1 MCLKILSCS
10 SAQLPESIDPAVAVA
25 AFQSQRDVLLVA
37 ICSCLTTLA
46 NKLLAKFVI
55 TQEIFDKACNPFH
68 ESRERAAY
76 LLSCVQDRIKTEPAD
91 FVKVVDILES
101 EPTLTRQ
108 ARQLVDSYRKCSVML
123 IYMQI
128 ITNGHISGNPPP
140 TPSAAPVSDAVS
152 RISADLKAKYKCCPI
167 SSDKW
172 PPTPSKEYIKLAVVQ
187 GHSACREDY
196 IGRVLEGSISSVH
209 GREKITEEQILDLC
223 VEQVGK
229 GRVIV
234 IEGAPGIGKSTL
246 AWELCRKW
254 EEYASMEAYS
264 LVILLRLREKR
275 VQNISDVSSLFYA
288 YSRADRTS
296 LVEEITSGQGR
307 GVLFV
312 LDGFD
317 ELPKSLQRE
326 GVLVDL
332 LQKSIL
338 PESTVVVTSR
348 PSAMDRLL
356 TISKPVI
363 EKRIEILGFSQESI
377 EAYASKVFARG
388 ELEAFKNYISAPQNP
403 AINSLMYVPLYAA
416 FVVIIYQSTT
426 SKGSLPR
433 TITQLYTQLCLTIL
447 NRYLEA
453 NTEYPSVR
461 TIQDLPGA
469 LCGQFL
475 ELSKL
480 AYEGFE
486 KEEVILYG
494 DIGEHF
500 GFLDAVPD
508 LYGGREISFNFLH
521 LTLQEFFAAYHISRM
536 SDSGVELFR
545 TKGKD
550 KRWNVVW
557 RFVAGLTEFKYLDSS
572 SIRAFLARSRN
583 INIFF
588 MQCLF
593 EAQNVKLDFQSTF
606 GDKTMP
612 CRVSNYNTS
621 LDCYALGY
629 CIANC
634 TTPES
639 SWEVTLLDFIWD
651 TTLLAFAH
659 GLMTN
664 KFSTGVITL
673 LCASTPNIVELLY
686 TCMNAVTT
694 SPLCSITDLD
704 ISGDSLSSNKQRNHL
719 FELISHMPHLQELY
733 LSNYY
738 FRNTPGS
745 PYCACRDTDGL
756 LKFLQYL
763 PHSKVTS
770 LDVRWTGL
778 DYFLERSPLAQDYC
792 AAIQALISPPS
803 NLRELKIGPRY
814 DSCHEGNLIMISLVS
829 SPSSLRKLSLDLS
842 SDCCLLNAFKV
853 DNHLTELKI
862 VYRNSVSVGGLGLN
876 WLVLVPEVTRIIQH
890 STTLEILMLG
900 EFDSQKDRDVLMDI
914 ATALQRNCTLNHLKI
929 AFLHRRYGQL
939 KEALTA
945 VDSRISF

>member
-1 MCLKILSCS
+1 M
-10 SAQLPESIDPAVAVA
+10 
-25 AFQSQRDVLLVA
+25 
-37 ICSCLTTLA
+37 
-46 NKLLAKFVI
+46 
-55 TQEIFDKACNPFH
+55 
-68 ESRERAAY
+68 
-76 LLSCVQDRIKTEPAD
+76 
-91 FVKVVDILES
+91 
-101 EPTLTRQ
+101 
-108 ARQLVDSYRKCSVML
+108 
-123 IYMQI
+123 
-128 ITNGHISGNPPP
+128 TNGLISGNPPP
-140 TPSAAPVSDAVS
+140 TPSAAPANDAIS
-152 RISADLKAKYKCCPI
+152 RFSADLKAKYKCCPI

-172 PPTPSKEYIKLAVVQ
+172 PPTPSKEYVKLAVVQ
-187 GHSACREDY
+187 GRSACREDY
-196 IGRVLEGSISSVH
+196 IGHVLQGDIDRVH
-209 GREKITEEQILDLC
+209 GRVDITEEQILDLC

-254 EEYASMEAYS
+254 EKYASMEAYS

-275 VQNISDVSSLFYA
+275 VQNISGVSSLFYA

-296 LVEEITSGQGR
+296 LVEDIINNQGK

-338 PESTVVVTSR
+338 PVSTVVVTSR

-377 EAYASKVFARG
+377 EAYASNIFSRD
-388 ELEAFKNYISAPQNP
+388 ELEGFKKYISAPQNP

-416 FVVIIYQSTT
+416 FVVIIYKSTT

-480 AYEGFE
+480 AYEGVE
-486 KEEVILYG
+486 EEEVILYG

-545 TKGKD
+545 RKGED

-557 RFVAGLTEFKYLDSS
+557 RFVAGLIEFKYLDSS
-572 SIRAFLARSRN
+572 SIAAFLRDKGE
-583 INIFF
+583 INVFF
-588 MQCLF
+588 IQCLF
-593 EAQNVKLDFQSTF
+593 EAQSIKRDFQHTF
-606 GDKTMP
+606 GSKTMS
-612 CRVSNYNTS
+612 CSEVCQHTQ
-621 LDCYALGY
+621 LDYYALGY

-639 SWEVTLLDFIWD
+639 CWKLKLTMAGGFNTAMAET
-651 TTLLAFAH
+651 FAQ

-664 KFSTGVITL
+664 KYSTGVITHL
-673 LCASTPNIVELLY
+673 DTRLFKAKVVEILY
-686 TCMNAVTT
+686 TCMNAAAT
-694 SPLCSITDLD
+694 SPLSSIIDLTL
-704 ISGDSLSSNKQRNHL
+704 IGAELSSNKQRIHL
-719 FELISHMPHLQELY
+719 FELISHMPHLQKLIIA
-733 LSNYY
+733 LCDL
-738 FRNTPGS
+738 RNAPSS
-745 PYCACRDTDGL
+745 PYCACRDSDGL

-770 LDVRWTGL
+770 LDIN
-778 DYFLERSPLAQDYC
+778 FIAQ
-792 AAIQALISPPS
+792 
-803 NLRELKIGPRY
+803 
-814 DSCHEGNLIMISLVS
+814 V
-829 SPSSLRKLSLDLS
+829 
-842 SDCCLLNAFKV
+842 
-853 DNHLTELKI
+853 
-862 VYRNSVSVGGLGLN
+862 
-876 WLVLVPEVTRIIQH
+876 
-890 STTLEILMLG
+890 
-900 EFDSQKDRDVLMDI
+900 
-914 ATALQRNCTLNHLKI
+914 
-929 AFLHRRYGQL
+929 
-939 KEALTA
+939 
-945 VDSRISF
+945 

>member
-1 MCLKILSCS
+1 M
-10 SAQLPESIDPAVAVA
+10 
-25 AFQSQRDVLLVA
+25 
-37 ICSCLTTLA
+37 
-46 NKLLAKFVI
+46 
-55 TQEIFDKACNPFH
+55 
-68 ESRERAAY
+68 
-76 LLSCVQDRIKTEPAD
+76 
-91 FVKVVDILES
+91 
-101 EPTLTRQ
+101 
-108 ARQLVDSYRKCSVML
+108 
-123 IYMQI
+123 
-128 ITNGHISGNPPP
+128 TNGLISGNPPP
-140 TPSAAPVSDAVS
+140 TPSAAPANDAIS
-152 RISADLKAKYKCCPI
+152 RFSADLKAKYKCCPI

-172 PPTPSKEYIKLAVVQ
+172 PPTPSKEYVKLAVVQ
-187 GHSACREDY
+187 GRSACREDY
-196 IGRVLEGSISSVH
+196 IGHVLQGDIDRVH
-209 GREKITEEQILDLC
+209 GRVDITEEQILDLC

-234 IEGAPGIGKSTL
+234 IEGAPGIGKSAL

-254 EEYASMEAYS
+254 EKYASMEAYS

-275 VQNISDVSSLFYA
+275 VQNISGVSSLFYA

-296 LVEEITSGQGR
+296 LVEDIINNQGK

-338 PESTVVVTSR
+338 PVSTVVVTSR

-377 EAYASKVFARG
+377 EAYASNIFSRD
-388 ELEAFKNYISAPQNP
+388 ELEGFKKYISAPQNP

-416 FVVIIYQSTT
+416 FVVIIYKSTT

-480 AYEGFE
+480 AYEGVE
-486 KEEVILYG
+486 EEEVILYG

-545 TKGKD
+545 RKGED

-557 RFVAGLTEFKYLDSS
+557 RFVAGLTKFKFLDSS
-572 SIRAFLARSRN
+572 SIAAFLRDKGE
-583 INIFF
+583 INVFHI
-588 MQCLF
+588 QCLF
-593 EAQNVKLDFQSTF
+593 EAQSVKLDFQHTF
-606 GDKTMP
+606 GSTTMSF
-612 CRVSNYNTS
+612 CETDVTS
-621 LDCYALGY
+621 LDYYALGY

-639 SWEVTLLDFIWD
+639 SWKVNLTHYVLSELLNTARIQ
-651 TTLLAFAH
+651 TFAQ
-659 GLMTN
+659 GLVTN
-664 KFSTGVITL
+664 KYSTGVITHL
-673 LCASTPNIVELLY
+673 ETFFSANIVEILN
-686 TCMNAVTT
+686 TGMNAAAK
-694 SPLCSITDLD
+694 SPLSSIIDLKL
-704 ISGDSLSSNKQRNHL
+704 SGAKVSSNHL
-719 FELISHMPHLQELY
+719 FELISRMPHLQKLNIASCDLCY
-733 LSNYY
+733 VL
-738 FRNTPGS
+738 GS
-745 PYCACRDTDGL
+745 PCSASRDTDGL

-763 PHSKVTS
+763 PQSKVTS
-770 LDVRWTGL
+770 LDIRRTGL
-778 DYFLERSPLAQDYC
+778 EYFLERSPLAQDYC
-792 AAIQALISPPS
+792 ATIQALISPPS
-803 NLRELKIGPRY
+803 NLRELCIEPHEY
-814 DSCHEGNLIMISLVS
+814 SCHEGNLTMIRLVS
-829 SPSSLRKLSLDLS
+829 SSSSLRKLSLDNYRV
-842 SDCCLLNAFKV
+842 LNTFQT

-862 VYRNSVSVGGLGLN
+862 RHIYTQGSGSDQGEN
-876 WLVLVPEVTRIIQH
+876 WPDVVRIIQH
-890 STTLEILMLG
+890 STTLKTLTLSS
-900 EFDSQKDRDVLMDI
+900 FDYQERNVLVNI
-914 ATALQRNCTLNHLKI
+914 ATALQRNKSLEHLHILLDLDIEKSKQLERTLQAI
-929 AFLHRRYGQL
+929 
-939 KEALTA
+939 
-945 VDSRISF
+945 DSRISYRHRTIRVISTIGRFSTCILES